1 MNGHGEVCVKIR
13 RLHFPAVGISRE
25 RSPSQAAKAQGNQD
39 QATCCRSQAYVQP
52 INTPSLST
60 VLELRLSKRNKQN
73 FKSRNANGNE
83 RRQPSAVN
91 HSGRLQFQSIRDVL
105 GFRHFQKQIGLSLY
119 ARNHLPQSKCF
130 KSEASLA
137 DASRSQKNSGGTG
150 ACVPCPAGAVPNFL
164 KADPW
169 VGLRLNKD
177 DFSC

>member
-1 MNGHGEVCVKIR
+1 MKIH
-13 RLHFPAVGISRE
+13 RLHFPAGGISRE
-25 RSPSQAAKAQGNQD
+25 RSPSQAANAPGNQD
-39 QATCCRSQAYVQP
+39 QAACCRSQAYVQP

-60 VLELRLSKRNKQN
+60 VSELRLSKRDRQH

-83 RRQPSAVN
+83 RRQPAAVA

-105 GFRHFQKQIGLSLY
+105 GLRHVQKQTGLSLY
-119 ARNHLPQSKCF
+119 ARNHLPLSRCF

-150 ACVPCPAGAVPNFL
+150 VPAPGPAGAVLNFL

>member
-1 MNGHGEVCVKIR
+1 MNIH
-13 RLHFPAVGISRE
+13 RLGISQE

-39 QATCCRSQAYVQP
+39 QTTCCRSPAYVQP

-60 VLELRLSKRNKQN
+60 VSELRLNRRNQQR

-83 RRQPSAVN
+83 RRQPSALD

-105 GFRHFQKQIGLSLY
+105 GFRHFQKQIGISLH

-137 DASRSQKNSGGTG
+137 DASRSQKNSRGTG
-150 ACVPCPAGAVPNFL
+150 DERPAGAVRGFL
-164 KADPW
+164 KVDLW
-169 VGLRLNKD
+169 VGLGLNKD